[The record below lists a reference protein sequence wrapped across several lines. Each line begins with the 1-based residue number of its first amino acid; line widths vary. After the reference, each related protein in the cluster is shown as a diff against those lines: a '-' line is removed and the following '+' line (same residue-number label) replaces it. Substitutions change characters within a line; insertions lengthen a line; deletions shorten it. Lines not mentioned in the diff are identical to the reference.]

1 MNEMDVLK
9 NRWREAK
16 GTRTFPDI
24 AEAADL
30 SPSTV
35 EYAFSPKSTNPSI
48 DTVVRISREL
58 HVSLDETFGILAPSG
73 RAETELARQDAS
85 HWKSLEV
92 AVRIRRP
99 GYRISPHRHSDARRV
114 LLCRCHLV
122 CYAGSSMRRYRLLP
136 RRVELRRG
144 VLDGLF
150 CDRRVYGRPLHHP
163 CIPPPPAAQRRK

>member
-1 MNEMDVLK
+1 MNEMDALK

-35 EYAFSPKSTNPSI
+35 EYAFSPKSTNPSM

-58 HVSLDETFGILAPSG
+58 HVSLDETFGILSPSG

-85 HWKSLEV
+85 HWKSRCESAVRDIEFLRTVILMLAVFFFVVVIWCVTLDVRCADAGFFRGELNFV
-92 AVRIRRP
+92 AVLSMVCFAI
-99 GYRISPHRHSDARRV
+99 AALLVV
-114 LLCRCHLV
+114 LV
-122 CYAGSSMRRYRLLP
+122 I
-136 RRVELRRG
+136 V
-144 VLDGLF
+144 
-150 CDRRVYGRPLHHP
+150 RVYRRHK
-163 CIPPPPAAQRRK
+163 RRKEEK

>member
-1 MNEMDVLK
+1 MTEMDALK

-35 EYAFSPKSTNPSI
+35 EYAFSSKSTNPSI

-58 HVSLDETFGILAPSG
+58 HVSLDETFGILSPSC

-85 HWKSLEV
+85 HWKSRYES
-92 AVRIRRP
+92 AVRDIEYLRTVILMLGSFFLVLVIWCVTMDLRCTEV
-99 GYRISPHRHSDARRV
+99 GFFRGRWSFGAVFSMACAVIAAVMVV
-114 LLCRCHLV
+114 LLIVRVCRRHK
-122 CYAGSSMRRYRLLP
+122 
-136 RRVELRRG
+136 
-144 VLDGLF
+144 
-150 CDRRVYGRPLHHP
+150 
-163 CIPPPPAAQRRK
+163 RRKGEKE

>member
-1 MNEMDVLK
+1 MDVLK

-58 HVSLDETFGILAPSG
+58 HV
-73 RAETELARQDAS
+73 
-85 HWKSLEV
+85 
-92 AVRIRRP
+92 
-99 GYRISPHRHSDARRV
+99 
-114 LLCRCHLV
+114 
-122 CYAGSSMRRYRLLP
+122 
-136 RRVELRRG
+136 
-144 VLDGLF
+144 
-150 CDRRVYGRPLHHP
+150 
-163 CIPPPPAAQRRK
+163 

>member
-85 HWKSLEV
+85 HWKSRYES
-92 AVRIRRP
+92 AVRDIEYLRTVILML
-99 GYRISPHRHSDARRV
+99 GVFCFVVVI
-114 LLCRCHLV
+114 